1 MPIFNDFDRRAEG
14 SDPLQLPNQKWLEN
28 MTVSEMEQLEKEG
41 HSRRAPLGPKVRAA
55 LRFVRNGGDRA
66 VIASLEEAIEAL
78 EGKAGT
84 QIHKS

>member
-1 MPIFNDFDRRAEG
+1 
-14 SDPLQLPNQKWLEN
+14 

-41 HSRRAPLGPKVRAA
+41 HFKAGSMGPKVRAA
-55 LRFVRNGGDRA
+55 VRFVRNGGDRA